1 MNINTINTII
11 TSIADLIEIN
21 IIYRFQYERKIF
33 VLNKVIYDSNNNNSN
48 SNWTLL
54 F

>member
-11 TSIADLIEIN
+11 TSIEDLIEIN